1 MIDDQA
7 MQTAARRLRL
17 PGAMALFQWT
27 SMPLGAFAG
36 LRVERLD
43 GEVCVVRMPGGW
55 RTRNPFKSTYWAA
68 QGMAGEMSTGVM
80 AFLMTKASSEQ
91 VRMILSDVEGSFS
104 RRCLTGSRYVCEDGT
119 KARAAIEETL
129 KTHES
134 VPCAMRAVG
143 YDMEGEVISEWTFTW
158 SFRAKSA

>member
-1 MIDDQA
+1 MIDEGA
-7 MQTAARRLRL
+7 MQATIRKLRL
-17 PGAMALFQWT
+17 PGAMALFQWR

-43 GEVCVVRMPGGW
+43 GDACVVRMPGGW

-68 QGMAGEMSTGVM
+68 QGMAGEMSTGLFG
-80 AFLMTKASSEQ
+80 FLMTQAAPQK

-104 RRCLTGSRYVCEDGT
+104 RRCLTASRYVCEDGA

-129 KTHES
+129 LSNES
-134 VPCAMRAVG
+134 VPCVMRAVG
-143 YDMEGEVISEWTFTW
+143 FDLEGEVISEWSFTW
-158 SFRAKSA
+158 SFRAKG